1 MESKKRLF
9 FMRKF
14 FAFILAVTLLLPLA
28 PTHSWAE
35 KLAST
40 YDLGDNYTLN
50 LGSKAQNLHHSHNI
64 VALKKNDVATKGDTM
79 IFTLTR
85 PDDHFG
91 GDTASVG
98 VIYTK
103 PLRKNMTGT
112 LSLTGGPAEGRLG
125 KEDVAIGFHIHMN
138 LQ

>member
-1 MESKKRLF
+1 MWNRQKRLLG
-9 FMRKF
+9 MRKYF
-14 FAFILAVTLLLPLA
+14 VFMLAAALLFSSNPHA
-28 PTHSWAE
+28 WAE

-40 YDLGDNYTLN
+40 YDLGGNYTLN
-50 LGSKAQNLHHSHNI
+50 FGSKAGALHHSHNI
-64 VALKKNDVATKGDTM
+64 IGLKKSDVATKGDTM
-79 IFTLTR
+79 VFTLTR

-91 GDTASVG
+91 GDVASLG

-112 LSLTGGPAEGRLG
+112 LSLTGGPTKGSLG
-125 KEDVAIGFHIHMN
+125 TQDVAIGFHIHIN